1 MVLLNKIKLLFS
13 YVVYFIR
20 ARKSWN
26 IPKKNKVLIYDGVN
40 ASVFL
45 KYFPHKNPE
54 ILHVRGE
61 QLNIWILFLSFFRR
75 GKIKVA
81 YEDCYIE
88 HVCPKLIITFID
100 NNINFYSI
108 SQRHPSLKTL
118 FIQNGQRGYYADIF
132 DTLDNIKSKNLD
144 KLAVDYMLTFGAVI
158 GNHYAHYITGAVI
171 PLGSLK
177 NNILPRMNMMNTD
190 KMVFISQWHKNGF
203 NINQEFYSLERYT
216 AQVDRP
222 VIELLSKYAELKNK
236 NLMIVPRTSKD
247 SKFRKM
253 EKLYFTKLLG
263 SEVKFIEP
271 EGHYSSY
278 QAIDIAEVVVSIDS
292 TLGYESIARGN
303 KTAMFSI
310 RGSLLGLKG
319 LDFGWPG
326 NFQDEGPFWTNNCNS
341 DSFTR
346 ILDYL
351 FTIGDMQWKNDLKKT
366 DFSSLMVY
374 NTDNSVLT
382 DIIEREIYQT
392 LH

>member
-1 MVLLNKIKLLFS
+1 
-13 YVVYFIR
+13 
-20 ARKSWN
+20 
-26 IPKKNKVLIYDGVN
+26 
-40 ASVFL
+40 
-45 KYFPHKNPE
+45 
-54 ILHVRGE
+54 
-61 QLNIWILFLSFFRR
+61 
-75 GKIKVA
+75 
-81 YEDCYIE
+81 
-88 HVCPKLIITFID
+88 
-100 NNINFYSI
+100 
-108 SQRHPSLKTL
+108 
-118 FIQNGQRGYYADIF
+118 
-132 DTLDNIKSKNLD
+132 
-144 KLAVDYMLTFGAVI
+144 
-158 GNHYAHYITGAVI
+158 
-171 PLGSLK
+171 
-177 NNILPRMNMMNTD
+177 
-190 KMVFISQWHKNGF
+190 MVFISQWHKNGF